1 MAAGQHDGGRQ
12 GDRRRRDGGGDAGDL
27 IAHERRRGDRRNR
40 GLKRLVALF
49 NETRSAELEAI
60 LAGCPVRGFGA
71 EEVLLHPG
79 EHNTLLFI
87 VLAGSLAV
95 KLDPQDPAPVH
106 IDPGDCVGE
115 MSIIDGEPASA
126 YVIATA
132 GTRLLVVD
140 EAIFWQ
146 RIVPLPGVA
155 RNLMRAQT
163 RRMRQG
169 NQAMLAKMHQ
179 QLQLI
184 ALERDLAAAAEI
196 QRGLL
201 PRDFATL
208 CARPQLE
215 VHGLMRPAREIGG
228 DFYDAFFIGESRLF
242 FAVGDVSDKGIAAA
256 LFMARSLT
264 LLRAEALHADSPL
277 AVIEGVNRALCQD
290 NPKSMFVT
298 LICGSIDLADGRVTL
313 AHGGH
318 PPPLRLAGAVA
329 QYHRLA
335 GRLRARRDGQ
345 TCLSLKRRCDS
356 LPARPCCSIP
366 TVSPKR
372 GMPPARCSATNC
384 SGWRLPASAQAVG
397 RRPSQWPIR
406 DAVDAFATGVEPFD
420 DLTLLALRYQR
431 LNQPTSMKLVKLAI
445 FSTCRTASGTLI
457 RRSRWPRGL
466 SSLVATTSTRRP
478 ALLT

>member
-1 MAAGQHDGGRQ
+1 MAADRPDGGRH
-12 GDRRRRDGGGDAGDL
+12 GDRRRGAPSPM
-27 IAHERRRGDRRNR
+27 AAERRRGDRRYLDLKLLV
-40 GLKRLVALF
+40 GLF
-49 NETRSAELEAI
+49 HETGSVELEAI
-60 LAGCPVRGFGA
+60 LAGCPVREFAA
-71 EEVLLHPG
+71 EHILLHPG
-79 EHNTLLFI
+79 EHNTVLYI
-87 VLAGSLAV
+87 VLAGHLAV
-95 KLDPQDPAPVH
+95 KLDPQDPDPVV

-126 YVIATA
+126 YVIAAA

-169 NQAMLAKMHQ
+169 NQALLAKQRQ

-201 PRDFATL
+201 PRDFAKL

-228 DFYDAFFIGESRLF
+228 DFYDAFFIGENRLF

-264 LLRAEALHADSPL
+264 LLRTEALHAGSPL

-290 NPKSMFVT
+290 NPQSMFVT
-298 LICGSIDLADGRVTL
+298 LVCGSIDLADGTVTL

-318 PPPLRLAGAVA
+318 PPPLRLAGATA
-329 QYHRLA
+329 QFVDWPVGSVPGVMEDLPFAATTLRLA
-335 GRLRARRDGQ
+335 PGETLLLYTDGVTEARNAAGEMFGDERLRRAATGAMH
-345 TCLSLKRRCDS
+345 
-356 LPARPCCSIP
+356 LPAEILD
-366 TVSPKR
+366 
-372 GMPPARCSATNC
+372 GA
-384 SGWRLPASAQAVG
+384 
-397 RRPSQWPIR
+397 IR
-406 DAVDAFATGVEPFD
+406 DAVDAFATDVEPFD
-420 DLTLLALRYQR
+420 DLTLLALRY
-431 LNQPTSMKLVKLAI
+431 
-445 FSTCRTASGTLI
+445 
-457 RRSRWPRGL
+457 RG
-466 SSLVATTSTRRP
+466 
-478 ALLT
+478 